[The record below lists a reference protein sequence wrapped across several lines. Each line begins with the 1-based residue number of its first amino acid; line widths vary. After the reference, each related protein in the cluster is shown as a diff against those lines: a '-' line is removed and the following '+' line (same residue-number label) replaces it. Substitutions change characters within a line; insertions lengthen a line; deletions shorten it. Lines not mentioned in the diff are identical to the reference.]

1 MQGVATGAILS
12 DDQRIRFESV
22 CSRLHLRTCGSATS
36 RTCSKRWWTLESE
49 LEAILIEVAAMGL
62 EPKKHLAKTLGMM
75 QAHLLMLQDLYGV
88 HCCGE
93 GGEFESSTSSPAVGQ
108 YCNLTFCFFIF
119 HVQLLYQDTR
129 IPRTVKIYHEHT
141 QHD

>member
-12 DDQRIRFESV
+12 DDQRIRVESV

-62 EPKKHLAKTLGMM
+62 EPKKHRAKTLGMM

-93 GGEFESSTSSPAVGQ
+93 GGEFESPTLVPKKKPHCCPFG
-108 YCNLTFCFFIF
+108 
-119 HVQLLYQDTR
+119 
-129 IPRTVKIYHEHT
+129 
-141 QHD
+141 

>member
-1 MQGVATGAILS
+1 MV
-12 DDQRIRFESV
+12 D
-22 CSRLHLRTCGSATS
+22 
-36 RTCSKRWWTLESE
+36 SE
-49 LEAILIEVAAMGL
+49 LEAILIKVAAMGL

-119 HVQLLYQDTR
+119 HVQLLYQDTS

-141 QHD
+141 QHN